1 MSTGPGRDE
10 GAKRSRTATRRR
22 LLETAAGVFAERG
35 IEGAS
40 VGELCAAAGFSRGA
54 FYSNFG
60 SKTDL
65 ALAMYEDHVEQL
77 VSRLG
82 EQLERWLTA
91 GASAEEVVVR
101 ILEGLSDHTSDTTWH
116 TVRLEL
122 LLTARRSPAVREV
135 LVGHRDALV
144 DAVVD
149 ALTRVA
155 RRQRLRFTVE
165 VADLARMLLAT
176 YDGALNA
183 RLADG
188 PEGAAQHDVAPA
200 IWLAFTRPEEADGT
214 PPAGHR

>member
-1 MSTGPGRDE
+1 MSTGPDRDE

-54 FYSNFG
+54 FYSNFD

-135 LVGHRDALV
+135 LAGHRDTLV
-144 DAVVD
+144 EAVVE

-155 RRQRLRFTVE
+155 RRHRLRFTVE
-165 VADLARMLLAT
+165 VAELARMLLAT

-188 PEGAAQHDVAPA
+188 AEGAAEHGVAPA
-200 IWLAFTRPEEADGT
+200 IWLAFTRPEEAHGA
-214 PPAGHR
+214 PADRG

>member
-1 MSTGPGRDE
+1 MGTGPGEEE
-10 GAKRSRTATRRR
+10 GAKRSRAATRQR
-22 LLETAAGVFAERG
+22 LIETAAGVFAEHG

-40 VGELCAAAGFSRGA
+40 VEELCAAAGFTRGA

-65 ALAMYEDHVEQL
+65 ALAMYEDHVAQL
-77 VSRLG
+77 VARLD
-82 EQLERWLTA
+82 EQLEHWLAA

-101 ILEGLSDHTSDTTWH
+101 IVEGMSDHTSDTTWH

-135 LVGHRDALV
+135 LAGHRDALV
-144 DAVVD
+144 GAVVD

-165 VADLARMLLAT
+165 VAALARMLLAAF
-176 YDGALNA
+176 DGALNA

-188 PEGAAQHDVAPA
+188 AGGAAAHDLAPA
-200 IWLAFTRPEEADGT
+200 IWLAFTQPEEAAGT
-214 PPAGHR
+214 PAGNPG

>member
-1 MSTGPGRDE
+1 MSTGPTEDE
-10 GAKRSRTATRRR
+10 GAKRSRAATRRR

-40 VGELCAAAGFSRGA
+40 VGELCAAAGFTRGA

-65 ALAMYEDHVEQL
+65 ALAMYEDHVAQL
-77 VSRLG
+77 VSRLD
-82 EQLERWLTA
+82 EQLEHWLRA
-91 GASAEEVVVR
+91 GSSAEEVVVR
-101 ILEGLSDHTSDTTWH
+101 IVEGMSDHTSDTTWH

-135 LVGHRDALV
+135 LTGHRDALV

-155 RRQRLRFTVE
+155 RRHRLRFTVE
-165 VADLARMLLAT
+165 VAALARMLLAT

-188 PEGAAQHDVAPA
+188 AGGAAAHDVAPA
-200 IWLAFTRPEEADGT
+200 IWLTFTRPEE
-214 PPAGHR
+214 PAGPPSDGCR